1 MKRLVVIIIC
11 IFLILVSFLSVKAE
25 EETSV
30 PEDVVVDTLGI
41 SAPSAILI
49 DAKSQMVL
57 YEKDAYARLYPAS
70 ITKILT
76 VYLSC
81 ENLDPQQ
88 IITCSSSAIYGFD
101 RASSHIFL
109 DVDEEISA
117 IDLMYAAIM
126 QSANDASCVLAEAV
140 SGTIDEF
147 VNLMNATV
155 ESWGL
160 TNTHFA
166 NPHGLNDENH
176 YTCAYDMAIIT
187 KNAMTNS
194 LFKEIFGAMTW
205 QVEPNNKQKDARYFA
220 TGNYMLKA
228 SEFYYEYAT
237 GGKIGYTKD
246 AGYTMVTSASKDN
259 MDLIAVVLNCENS
272 EDRYTSTRKMF
283 DYGFNNY
290 KTVVLDG
297 NDIGTKEVEI
307 YSGRNLWAKA
317 LFSVDVNFNVL
328 LPANKDDSS
337 VSYEIEVKDE
347 KNPDLISANV
357 VLYLDGER
365 IGEAKMNKEIEVY
378 DISFENT
385 TKPMINNI
393 FDYFC
398 VGILALFVGFHFLYF
413 LRKHSHG

>member
-1 MKRLVVIIIC
+1 MKRLVVILIC

-25 EETSV
+25 ETEV

-57 YEKDAYARLYPAS
+57 YEKDAYAKLYPAS

-76 VYLSC
+76 VYLAC
-81 ENLDPQQ
+81 ENLDPNQ

-109 DVDEEISA
+109 DVDEQIAA

-126 QSANDASCVLAEAV
+126 ESANDASCVLAEAV
-140 SGTIDEF
+140 SGSIDEF
-147 VNLMNATV
+147 VKLMNDTV
-155 ESWGL
+155 AKWGL

-187 KNAMTNS
+187 KNAMSNE
-194 LFKEIFGAMTW
+194 LFKEIFGNVSW
-205 QVEPNNKQKDARYFA
+205 QVEPNNKQKDVRYFS
-220 TGNYMLKA
+220 TGNYMLKP

-246 AGYTMVTSASKDN
+246 AGYTMVTTASKDN
-259 MDLIAVVLNCENS
+259 MDMIAVVMNCEKS
-272 EDRYTSTRKMF
+272 DDRYTSTRKMF
-283 DYGFNNY
+283 DYGFSHY

-307 YSGRNLWAKA
+307 YSGRYLWAKA
-317 LFSVDVNFNVL
+317 TFSVDVSFNVL
-328 LPANKDDSS
+328 LPSDKDDAS
-337 VSYEIEVKDE
+337 VSYDIEVKDD
-347 KNPDLISANV
+347 KDPDLINAYV

-365 IGEAKMNKEIEVY
+365 IGEAKMDKDLEIY

-385 TKPMINNI
+385 TAAMINRV

-398 VGILALFVGFHFLYF
+398 IGVLALFVGFHFLYI
-413 LRKHSHG
+413 LRKYSHG